1 MIPHFSACQT
11 RDGHVFRSLENS
23 RPCFPRDWNFR
34 MKRIPEPE
42 LMLTAAQAAAYAAA
56 DFEAPHQRVVRLF
69 QRLFPRWQPREVI
82 DLGCGPGDI
91 AFRFARAFPR
101 CRIVGV
107 DGSPAMLGCGRR
119 ALRREPALAGRVT
132 LTRGMLQTWR
142 PARRAG
148 TVICNALLHHLH
160 DPQTLWSAIARCA
173 APGARVLVVDL
184 RRPPSRQAA
193 TALRDRY
200 AKGEP
205 AILRRDF
212 LHSFLAAFTPAE
224 IRAQLRAAELGGLRV
239 RALGDRHVMI
249 WGRLAAAKGR
259 A

>member
-1 MIPHFSACQT
+1 MLS
-11 RDGHVFRSLENS
+11 
-23 RPCFPRDWNFR
+23 
-34 MKRIPEPE
+34 PE
-42 LMLTAAQAAAYAAA
+42 QAAAYAAA
-56 DFEAPHQRVVRLF
+56 DFAAPHQRVVRLF
-69 QRLFPRWQPREVI
+69 RQRFPGWRPQEII

-101 CRIVGV
+101 CRIIGV
-107 DGSPAMLGCGRR
+107 DGSPAMLACGRR
-119 ALRREPALAGRVT
+119 ALRREPALARRVK
-132 LTRGMLQTWR
+132 LTRGMLQSWR

-184 RRPPSRQAA
+184 RRPTSRAA
-193 TALRDRY
+193 ARALRDRY

-224 IRAQLRAAELGGLRV
+224 IRAQLRAAGLSGLRV
-239 RALGDRHVMI
+239 RAVGDRHVMI
-249 WGRLAAAKGR
+249 WGRVAAAKGGHD
-259 A
+259 AL